1 LKVSVSAGIIQPPP
15 GKHFLMV
22 ALLLTIVVLIV
33 FIGVIYHYE
42 HLENRLNSIYNNLKK
57 KEEKKG
63 YKVEQ
68 EAV

>member
-1 LKVSVSAGIIQPPP
+1 
-15 GKHFLMV
+15 MV

>member
-1 LKVSVSAGIIQPPP
+1 MKVSVSAGIIQPPP
-15 GKHFLMV
+15 GKQFLMV